1 MNRLFILLFVLF
13 FSFAFYSCKKE
24 SFITSPD
31 ALLRISED
39 TLHFDTVFTSTG
51 STTQYLQIFNLN
63 DQGLKINVEL
73 MGGLSSPFKI
83 NLDGVSGTI
92 FNNVEILK
100 NDSMYM
106 FATVSI
112 NPTITNLP
120 FVVRDSIKFTYNGN
134 VRWLQLEAFGRN
146 AYFLRNKIINTDTTF
161 ANDKPIVILGG
172 LQVNENKQLTIP
184 KGTKIYCNADAPII
198 VKGTLRAIGEKWDS
212 TKIYFQGN
220 RLDEP
225 YKNYPASWPGI
236 YFDATS
242 KDNIMQFCVI
252 KNSYQG
258 TIALAPSVNT
268 NPKLTIQECI
278 IDNTY
283 DIGIGGS
290 NSSIV
295 ARNCLVSNAGYNV
308 SIVGGGNYNFNYCT
322 FVSYS
327 NSFINHK
334 NPVMNITNAA
344 SSNTSNALNMA
355 VSNSILYGE
364 GGLVDNEIVA
374 NKVGTNPYSIT
385 MNNVLYK
392 LKIAD
397 PSFITFSNSLR
408 NVVPV
413 FDTVNTGER
422 LYNFRHKTN
431 SPTVNK
437 GFNNG
442 LVSFDLD
449 GNPRVIG
456 SLPDIGCYEKQ

>member
-1 MNRLFILLFVLF
+1 MNRLILLLIFIAISIGF
-13 FSFAFYSCKKE
+13 FSCKKE
-24 SFITSPD
+24 SFTTSSN
-31 ALLRISED
+31 AILRLSSD

-51 STTQYLQIFNLN
+51 STTRYLQIFNLN
-63 DQGLKINVEL
+63 DDGLRLNIEL
-73 MGGLSSPFKI
+73 MGGASSPFKI
-83 NLDGVSGTI
+83 NVDGVSGTT

-106 FATVSI
+106 FATVKI
-112 NPTITNLP
+112 NPTLTNLP

-134 VRWLQLEAFGRN
+134 TRWLQLEAFGRN
-146 AYFLRNKIINTDTTF
+146 AYFLRNKIINNDTTF

-184 KGTKIYCNADAPII
+184 KGSKIYCNADAPII

-212 TKIYFQGN
+212 TKIVFQGN

-236 YFDATS
+236 YFDANS
-242 KDNIMQFCVI
+242 KDNLMQFCVI

-258 TIALAPSVNT
+258 TIALAPSINA

-283 DIGIGGS
+283 DVAIGGS

-295 ARNCLVSNAGYNV
+295 ARNCLVSNAGYNL
-308 SIVGGGNYNFNYCT
+308 SIVGGGNYNFNFCN

-327 NSFINHK
+327 NSFVNHK

-344 SSNTSNALNMA
+344 SSTTSNALNL
-355 VSNSILYGE
+355 VVNNSIIYGE

-374 NKVGTNPYSIT
+374 NKVGSNPYSIT

-392 LKIAD
+392 MKIAD
-397 PSFITFSNSLR
+397 PSFITFNNSLR
-408 NVVPV
+408 NVVPQ
-413 FDTVNTGER
+413 FDSINTSDR
-422 LYNFRHKTN
+422 IYNFRQKA
-431 SPTVNK
+431 SAPTINK
-437 GFNNG
+437 GSNIG
-442 LVSFDLD
+442 SVTIDLD
-449 GNPRVIG
+449 GNPRLVGI
-456 SLPDIGCYEKQ
+456 PDIGCFEKQ

>member
-1 MNRLFILLFVLF
+1 MNRLILLLIFIAISIGF
-13 FSFAFYSCKKE
+13 FSCKKE
-24 SFITSPD
+24 SFTTSSN
-31 ALLRISED
+31 ALLRLSSD

-51 STTQYLQIFNLN
+51 STTRYLQIFNLN
-63 DQGLKINVEL
+63 DDGLRLNIEL
-73 MGGLSSPFKI
+73 MGGASSPFKI
-83 NLDGVSGTI
+83 NVDGVSGTT

-106 FATVSI
+106 FATVKI
-112 NPTITNLP
+112 NPTLTNLP

-134 VRWLQLEAFGRN
+134 TRWLQLEAFGRN
-146 AYFLRNKIINTDTTF
+146 AYFLRNKIINNDTTF

-212 TKIYFQGN
+212 TKIVFQGN

-236 YFDATS
+236 YFDANS
-242 KDNIMQFCVI
+242 KDNLMQFCVI

-258 TIALAPSVNT
+258 TIALAPSINA

-283 DIGIGGS
+283 DVAIGGS

-295 ARNCLVSNAGYNV
+295 ARNCLVSNAGYNL
-308 SIVGGGNYNFNYCT
+308 SIVGGGNYNFNFCN

-327 NSFINHK
+327 NSFVNHK

-344 SSNTSNALNMA
+344 SSTTSNALNL
-355 VSNSILYGE
+355 VVNNSIIYGE

-374 NKVGTNPYSIT
+374 NKVGSNPYSIT

-392 LKIAD
+392 MKIAD
-397 PSFITFSNSLR
+397 PSFITFNNSLR
-408 NVVPV
+408 NVVPQ
-413 FDTVNTGER
+413 FDSINTSDR
-422 LYNFRHKTN
+422 IYNFRQKAN
-431 SPTVNK
+431 APTINK
-437 GFNNG
+437 GSNIG
-442 LVSFDLD
+442 SVTIDLD
-449 GNPRVIG
+449 GNPRLVGI
-456 SLPDIGCYEKQ
+456 PDIGCYEKQ